1 MDARRR
7 GSHDFRMSS
16 YQERLRVHLAAYKR
30 DALGVADDGI
40 YAGNGRS
47 YPHIVPSDKRHLNLI
62 EGFRDG
68 IVGYLAKRPALRL
81 HRDFHHLN
89 SSQAM
94 GFNLMWPALASPAGL
109 VALARALASADIDP
123 NSPLF
128 ESMPDPEERTNFDL
142 HLYTRDGGQLFFE
155 LKLSE
160 DHFGD
165 ARPDAAHLARLD
177 DLYLARLQSR
187 VRPQLLEPAAFFP
200 RYQLLR
206 DLSHLRTDADRLYL
220 VVPHGNR
227 HLRDQAQGFVAELD
241 EPVRSQVVVLDIET
255 LVERLRRF
263 APEGDAAWQRHYLE
277 FTRKYGVAEH
287 PVAAA

>member
-1 MDARRR
+1 M
-7 GSHDFRMSS
+7 
-16 YQERLRVHLAAYKR
+16 AAYKR
-30 DALGVADDGI
+30 EALGVVDDGI

-47 YPHIVPSDKRHLNLI
+47 YAHIVPSDKRHLNLI
-62 EGFRDG
+62 EGYREG
-68 IVGYLAKRPALRL
+68 IVGYLARRPELRL

-94 GFNLMWPALASPAGL
+94 GFNLFWPALASPAGFA
-109 VALARALASADIDP
+109 ALARALASPDIDP

-128 ESMPDPEERTNFDL
+128 ESVPDPDERTNFDL

-165 ARPDAAHLARLD
+165 ARPDAAHLAKLD

-200 RYQLLR
+200 RYQLFR
-206 DLSHLRTDADRLYL
+206 NLSHLRTDADRLFL
-220 VVPHGNR
+220 VMPQGNR
-227 HLRDQAQGFVAELD
+227 HLREQALAFVADLD
-241 EPVRSQVVVLDIET
+241 EPLRSQVTVLDIET
-255 LVERLRRF
+255 LVARLQAF
-263 APEGDAAWQRHYLE
+263 APDDDAAWQRHYLE
-277 FTRKYGVAEH
+277 FVRKYGVAEH

>member
-1 MDARRR
+1 MDAGSAR
-7 GSHDFRMSS
+7 SHDFRMSS

-30 DALGVADDGI
+30 DALVIADDGI

-68 IVGYLAKRPALRL
+68 IVGYLAKRPELRP

-94 GFNLMWPALASPAGL
+94 GFNLFWPALASPAGL
-109 VALARALASADIDP
+109 ATLARVLESPDIDP

-128 ESMPDPEERTNFDL
+128 ESVPDPDEKTNFDL

-165 ARPDAAHLARLD
+165 ARPDAAHLAKLD
-177 DLYLARLQSR
+177 DIYLGRLQSR

-200 RYQLLR
+200 RYQLFR
-206 DLSHLRTDADRLYL
+206 ALSHLRTDTDRLLL
-220 VVPHGNR
+220 VMPRANR
-227 HLRDQAQGFVAELD
+227 HLHEQARAFVADLD
-241 EPVRSQVVVLDIET
+241 EPVRAQVTVLDIET

-263 APEGDAAWQRHYLE
+263 APADDAAWARHYLE
-277 FTRKYGVAEH
+277 FMRKYGIAEL
-287 PVAAA
+287 AAA